1 MPAGLGAAAGKDPRA
16 RETAGVAG
24 WPGADGDRD
33 SAEGHHRGWEWHVL
47 SRGPGLLPGEAGQR
61 AVMPGST
68 SGHRLPPQ
76 RPGPSRHTGCPATT
90 LLLPPPPQ
98 PLSPASPRVQTG
110 GRSRGCLPTTRS
122 TATVAGRRGCTPPG
136 ALPWA
141 GSQGLYVVGTSL
153 SPFYR
158 CRS

>member
-33 SAEGHHRGWEWHVL
+33 SAEGHHRGWEWHAL

-90 LLLPPPPQ
+90 LLLPPPPSHFHR
-98 PLSPASPRVQTG
+98 PVLE
-110 GRSRGCLPTTRS
+110 SRQV
-122 TATVAGRRGCTPPG
+122 AVAGDAYQQHGQQQQWRDAEAALRQEPYSGLG
-136 ALPWA
+136 AK
-141 GSQGLYVVGTSL
+141 GFT
-153 SPFYR
+153 
-158 CRS
+158 